1 VLFDVRTLPIGDW
14 TVVSVV
20 GDLDVATM
28 PTLRQHLDRVEE
40 ERVALDLGGVDYVD
54 PVTLGILVV
63 GALRASRRGGRFV
76 VVCGP
81 GAARDL
87 LAETG
92 LDRILDVVDDR
103 TRLD

>member
-1 VLFDVRTLPIGDW
+1 
-14 TVVSVV
+14 
-20 GDLDVATM
+20 
-28 PTLRQHLDRVEE
+28 
-40 ERVALDLGGVDYVD
+40 
-54 PVTLGILVV
+54 
-63 GALRASRRGGRFV
+63 V
-76 VVCGP
+76 VVWGP